1 METQSVQSCLV
12 DADESK
18 LHDTLQRI
26 RDLAVMSAGKVEIP
40 EFRFYFLK
48 TNFHLSKDQLELEN
62 LRNRLDEGVGRE
74 EIEELAEMVEK
85 EGMKLERDSGVPLF
99 NEIEKLEAKQSGN
112 YSTNFS
118 IFMSFRI

>member
-1 METQSVQSCLV
+1 
-12 DADESK
+12 
-18 LHDTLQRI
+18 
-26 RDLAVMSAGKVEIP
+26 MS
-40 EFRFYFLK
+40 LS
-48 TNFHLSKDQLELEN
+48 TNFQLIKDQLELEN

-112 YSTNFS
+112 SRLRVWSTKK
-118 IFMSFRI
+118 